1 MGDGTPVDDI
11 AHNDQDLENKASE
24 LVRDPG
30 AFCLILLLN
39 TI

>member
-11 AHNDQDLENKASE
+11 AQNDQDLEKKASE
-24 LVRDPG
+24 LVRDSR
-30 AFCLILLLN
+30 AYRLILLLN